1 MTPVTLYLIVFS
13 HCCVRSV
20 SFFFFFR
27 KKCWRLF
34 LTPYHVPLLL
44 SHVETFETIITGSGF
59 RCFFINTPS
68 WEMIQFD
75 SRICFKWVVKIPP
88 PMKYEVE
95 APYFCC
101 NESIR
106 CFATC
111 PYLQTS
117 NESNENPG
125 SCKTFHERCFFG
137 KDYDIFSGLS
147 MVFDLQGKWVYL
159 FHAFWWDCF

>member
-1 MTPVTLYLIVFS
+1 MVANDSQSLCIVARYRSDFFDLKILNRNDSCKTVSDCVFALLYTVSIF
-13 HCCVRSV
+13 
-20 SFFFFFR
+20 SFFFR
-27 KKCWRLF
+27 RSVERLF

-75 SRICFKWVVKIPP
+75 GRICFKWVVKIPP

-125 SCKTFHERCFFG
+125 SCKTIHERWFFW
-137 KDYDIFSGLS
+137 KRL
-147 MVFDLQGKWVYL
+147 
-159 FHAFWWDCF
+159 